1 MVATGT
7 SLGTVQLTWSP
18 PASGSSVDHYV
29 ISARTSAENLYRTRA
44 VVSGDLTSATVDV
57 FQRLGIP
64 PATAYYVSI
73 AAVDAA
79 GHESLYAYPEY
90 RCDSKNRCSQP
101 ANALN
106 VTAIAPPTP
115 AVRGLTYKGGTPFV
129 NGTNLISHKSY
140 TVTAQTNSTTQSV
153 VFSRDGI
160 VVGTNSATP
169 FGFTWTPTIIGT
181 HTFTA
186 TPWSSTEGKGTR
198 GTSITVSFSTVSAP
212 TQ

>member
-1 MVATGT
+1 MTV
-7 SLGTVQLTWSP
+7 SLG
-18 PASGSSVDHYV
+18 GNDMRH
-29 ISARTSAENLYRTRA
+29 RN
-44 VVSGDLTSATVDV
+44 
-57 FQRLGIP
+57 F
-64 PATAYYVSI
+64 VSI

-115 AVRGLTYKGGTPFV
+115 AVRGLSYNGGTPFV
-129 NGTNLISHKSY
+129 NGTNLTKGKSY

-153 VFSRDGI
+153 VFSRDGS
-160 VVGTNSATP
+160 VVGTDSATP
-169 FGFTWTPTIIGT
+169 FGFTWTPTLIGT

-198 GTSITVSFSTVSAP
+198 GASVTVSYSTVRP
-212 TQ
+212 P

>member
-44 VVSGDLTSATVDV
+44 VVSGDPTSATVDV